1 MPIWF
6 SLVETLR
13 RIQEFIPKSSQMYQS
28 VCGGHGACKSPNLQ
42 FLGMDL
48 TKSAAHAGGMPG
60 ATPYYILVVLLVV
73 TMFLQQRQMMR
84 FQTQVNPQMQMMSR
98 VMPAVFGALSFI
110 YPAGVALYFLV
121 STVWQIGQQELVIR
135 TMDNAPAPGKVKA
148 VEAASVVEGDES
160 KPKPAA
166 GLKGMFGNLRAQPQL
181 SNGGE
186 SQNGASGDEAAAEGG
201 KATQSAKASGGS
213 SSGAAKSGGASRGGS
228 GSGAA
233 KTGPKTGGAAKSGG
247 AKSGGAKSGG
257 GQRSGG
263 GQSNRRRN
271 NRKRKR

>member
-1 MPIWF
+1 
-6 SLVETLR
+6 
-13 RIQEFIPKSSQMYQS
+13 
-28 VCGGHGACKSPNLQ
+28 
-42 FLGMDL
+42 MDL

-60 ATPYYILVVLLVV
+60 AIPYYIMVALLVV

-84 FQTQVNPQMQMMSR
+84 FQTQVNPQMQMMAK

-135 TMDNAPAPGKVKA
+135 TMDNAPVGAKPKA
-148 VEAASVVEGDES
+148 VEAASSVVEGDES
-160 KPKPAA
+160 PPKPAA
-166 GLKGMFGNLRAQPQL
+166 GLKGMFGNLRAQPHL
-181 SNGGE
+181 TNGDE
-186 SQNGASGDEAAAEGG
+186 SQNGASGDDAADGG
-201 KATQSAKASGGS
+201 KATQSAKA
-213 SSGAAKSGGASRGGS
+213 SGAAKSGGASRGGT
-228 GSGAA
+228 GSA
-233 KTGPKTGGAAKSGG
+233 KSGPKAGGGAKSGG
-247 AKSGGAKSGG
+247 AKSSGGTKSGG